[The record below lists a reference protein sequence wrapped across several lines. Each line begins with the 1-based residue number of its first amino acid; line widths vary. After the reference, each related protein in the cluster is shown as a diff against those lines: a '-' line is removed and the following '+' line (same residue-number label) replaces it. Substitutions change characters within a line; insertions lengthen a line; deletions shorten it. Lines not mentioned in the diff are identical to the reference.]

1 MDNDERAHQL
11 LVHTRFG
18 NIEKVKQL
26 LEEDKKFVKTTCCR
40 LDTPLHLAARGT
52 SENHVELVKIFLS
65 EGATV
70 DAQNIYRETALHRA
84 CVSIADLLLDH
95 GAHINNQDCTG
106 MTPLHEACLSGTAEV
121 VERLLV
127 RGATVNIQD
136 FKGNTPAHI
145 AALIAGTAV
154 LKVLLAH
161 GNDINMQNNKGQ
173 TPLHIASFA
182 GDTHL
187 KVVDFLVENSAD
199 TNLKS
204 CSGNTCL
211 HKAVLRSN
219 KYQSNRVCEKL
230 LENGACI
237 DAKNDKGKTPYDLC
251 RNDNNNGEKV
261 IVKIALEK
269 HIVKLKTAGF
279 TVDIILNADSDVLK
293 GFKTECVIEL
303 DKMKVTKINNSFSL
317 NIVFLNVKNPWY
329 LKNSDTF
336 KKLEEKLNCEQL
348 FKDFPLYGHILRN
361 TFKKTK
367 QKFDL
372 LEAAF
377 SSFDSKKRKQI
388 WSMKLPDLV
397 KFEILYYLSNDD
409 LRNFVE
415 SG

>member
-1 MDNDERAHQL
+1 MDKDERKLQL
-11 LVHTRFG
+11 FVHTKFG

-26 LEEDKKFVKTTCCR
+26 LEEDKQTVYTTDCK
-40 LDTPLHLAARGT
+40 LDTPLHIAAQGT
-52 SENHVELVKIFLS
+52 SENHVELVKIFHS

-70 DAQNIYRETALHRA
+70 DARNIFGKTALHKV
-84 CVSIADLLLDH
+84 CVSTADLLLDL
-95 GAHINNQDCTG
+95 GAHINNRDYTG
-106 MTPLHEACLSGTAEV
+106 VTPLHDACFLGTAKV
-121 VERLLV
+121 VEILLV
-127 RGATVNIQD
+127 RGATVNVRD
-136 FKGNTPAHI
+136 FTGNTPAHN
-145 AALIAGTAV
+145 AALFVTNIAV
-154 LKVLLAH
+154 LNILIAH
-161 GNDINMQNNKGQ
+161 GADINMQNAEGH
-173 TPLHIASFA
+173 TPLHIASFV

-187 KVVDFLVENSAD
+187 KLVDLLVENNAD

-204 CSGNTCL
+204 CRGNTCL

-219 KYQSNRVCEKL
+219 QYKSNQVCEKL

-237 DAKNDKGKTPYDLC
+237 DAKNNKGKTPYDLC
-251 RNDNNNGEKV
+251 LGDYSNVEKV
-261 IVKIALEK
+261 IIKIALEK

-279 TVDIILNADSDVLK
+279 TVDISLNADSDLPK
-293 GFKTECVIEL
+293 GFKTECVHEL

-317 NIVFLNVKNPWY
+317 NIVFLNEKNPWY
-329 LKNSDTF
+329 LKNADTF
-336 KKLEEKLNCEQL
+336 KKLEEKLNCKQL

-377 SSFDSKKRKQI
+377 SSFDSEKRKQI
-388 WSMKLPDLV
+388 CSVPDLI